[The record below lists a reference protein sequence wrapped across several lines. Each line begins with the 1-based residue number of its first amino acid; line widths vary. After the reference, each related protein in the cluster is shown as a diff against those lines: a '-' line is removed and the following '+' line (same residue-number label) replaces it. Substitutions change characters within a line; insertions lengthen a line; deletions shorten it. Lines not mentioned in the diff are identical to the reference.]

1 MINVTIQIPNK
12 NTEQYMYDAVIAG
25 GSISGLLAAREIA
38 KNGHSVLVLEEGFE
52 VGNPEHCGGLVSKNA
67 LRELNIEP
75 SQKTFDSEIERA
87 KIFSPEGKG
96 ITINSKKQK
105 IIVINRR
112 ELDKQAA
119 RQARDN
125 GAKISVKTSFQ
136 EKINNGVRTSNGDIE
151 CKFFVDCRGVSKLA
165 NKDREGILL
174 AAQYEVYAE
183 WIKKGQ
189 VEVYFD
195 QEKYPEFFAWV
206 IPSGE
211 GVGKIGVS
219 GKGINTVVKMDEF
232 LKSKGD
238 FSTIRKI
245 FAPIWIKGPIKNFIE
260 GDTIIVGDAAGQAKP
275 TTAGGIFSCGM
286 AGIMA
291 GKAIS
296 EAIESKD
303 SSLLMNYEKKWREKF
318 GKEFE
323 KQNLARKLLA
333 RLDNRTV
340 NKLFN
345 SITPEIEDDI
355 SNKEDFDF
363 HTSSILRLLGMK
375 GSFNTMQVL
384 IEGEIKRLVKSKA

>member
-1 MINVTIQIPNK
+1 
-12 NTEQYMYDAVIAG
+12 MYDAVVAG

-52 VGNPEHCGGLVSKNA
+52 VGSPEHCGGLVSKNA
-67 LRELNIEP
+67 LKELGIEP
-75 SQKTFDSEIERA
+75 SQKTFDSEIECA
-87 KIFSPEGKG
+87 KIFSPEGKE
-96 ITINSKKQK
+96 ISINSKKQQ
-105 IIVINRR
+105 IVVINRR

-119 RQARDN
+119 RQAKDN
-125 GAKISVKTSFQ
+125 GAKISVKTSFL
-136 EKINNGVRTSNGDIE
+136 EKNGNGVKTSNGDIE
-151 CKFFVDCRGVSKLA
+151 CKFFIDCRGVSRLV
-165 NKDREGILL
+165 NKDRDGILL
-174 AAQYEVYAE
+174 TAQYEVYAD

-219 GKGINTVVKMDEF
+219 GKGINTEARIDEF

-245 FAPIWIKGPIKNFIE
+245 FAPIWIKGPIKNFVE
-260 GDTIIVGDAAGQAKP
+260 DDTLIVGDAAGQAKP

-296 EAIESKD
+296 EALKMGN
-303 SSLLMNYEKKWREKF
+303 SSLLINYEKQWKEKF

-323 KQNLARKLLA
+323 KQNLARKILS
-333 RLDNRTV
+333 RLDNNTV

-345 SITPEIEDDI
+345 SITPEIEEDI

-375 GSFNTMQVL
+375 GSFNTMQAL
-384 IEGEIKRLVKSKA
+384 IGGEIKRLVQNKA

>member
-1 MINVTIQIPNK
+1 
-12 NTEQYMYDAVIAG
+12 MYDAVVAG

-38 KNGHSVLVLEEGFE
+38 KDGHSVLVLEEGFE
-52 VGNPEHCGGLVSKNA
+52 VGSPEHCGGLVSENA
-67 LRELNIEP
+67 LKELGIEP
-75 SQKTFDSEIERA
+75 SVKTFDSKIDCA
-87 KIFSPEGKG
+87 KIFSPEGKE

-125 GAKISVKTSFQ
+125 GAEISVKTRFQ
-136 EKINNGVRTSNGDIE
+136 EKNQNTIRTSNGNVE
-151 CKFFVDCRGVSKLA
+151 CKFFIDCRGVSRLA
-165 NKDREGILL
+165 NKDRDGILL
-174 AAQYEVYAE
+174 TAQYEVYAD
-183 WIKKGQ
+183 WIKEGQ

-195 QEKYPEFFAWV
+195 QEKYPEFFAWI
-206 IPSGE
+206 IPSGK
-211 GVGKIGVS
+211 GVGKVGVS
-219 GKGINTVVKMDEF
+219 GKGIKTLTIIDEF
-232 LKSKGD
+232 LKTKGN

-260 GDTIIVGDAAGQAKP
+260 EDTLVVGDAAGQAKP

-291 GKAIS
+291 GRAISKAIQTG
-296 EAIESKD
+296 D
-303 SSLLMNYEKKWREKF
+303 SSALMDYEKQWRDKF

-323 KQNLARKLLA
+323 KQNLARKILA
-333 RLDNRTV
+333 RLDNGTV
-340 NKLFN
+340 NKLFK
-345 SITPEIEDDI
+345 SITPEIEEDI

-375 GSFNTMQVL
+375 GSFNTMQAL
-384 IEGEIKRLVKSKA
+384 IGGEIKRLVQNKA

>member
-1 MINVTIQIPNK
+1 
-12 NTEQYMYDAVIAG
+12 MYDAVVAG

-52 VGNPEHCGGLVSKNA
+52 VGSPEHCGGLVSKNA
-67 LRELNIEP
+67 LKELGIEP
-75 SQKTFDSEIERA
+75 SQKTFDSEIECA
-87 KIFSPEGKG
+87 KIFSPEGKE
-96 ITINSKKQK
+96 ISINSKKQQ
-105 IIVINRR
+105 IVVINRR
-112 ELDKQAA
+112 ELDKQAS

-125 GAKISVKTSFQ
+125 GAKISVKTSFL
-136 EKINNGVRTSNGDIE
+136 EKNSNGVKTSNGDIE
-151 CKFFVDCRGVSKLA
+151 CKFFIDCRGVSRLV
-165 NKDREGILL
+165 NKDRDGILL
-174 AAQYEVYAE
+174 TAQYEVYAD

-219 GKGINTVVKMDEF
+219 GKGINTEARIDEF

-245 FAPIWIKGPIKNFIE
+245 FAPIWIKGPIKNFVE
-260 GDTIIVGDAAGQAKP
+260 DDTLIVGDAAGQAKP

-296 EAIESKD
+296 EALKTGN
-303 SSLLMNYEKKWREKF
+303 SSLLINYEKQWKKIW
-318 GKEFE
+318 
-323 KQNLARKLLA
+323 
-333 RLDNRTV
+333 
-340 NKLFN
+340 
-345 SITPEIEDDI
+345 
-355 SNKEDFDF
+355 
-363 HTSSILRLLGMK
+363 
-375 GSFNTMQVL
+375 
-384 IEGEIKRLVKSKA
+384 KRI